1 MVFVPKY
8 LAFKVPKV
16 LFQKLLSKHII
27 FINKS
32 QMFSIVKIQAGCVD
46 YHKQQPE
53 LYTSK

>member
-27 FINKS
+27 FTNKS

-46 YHKQQPE
+46 HHKQQPE
-53 LYTSK
+53 LYTGK